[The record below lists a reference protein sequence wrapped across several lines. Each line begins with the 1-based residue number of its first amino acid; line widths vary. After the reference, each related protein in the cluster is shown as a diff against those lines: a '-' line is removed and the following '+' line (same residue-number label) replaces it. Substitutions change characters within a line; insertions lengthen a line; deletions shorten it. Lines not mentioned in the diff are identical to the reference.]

1 MSDWWGNDIKYGG
14 LFSNGDGFKLAEVS
28 TPDPPELIIKL
39 IGWVV
44 MDDSGSLWFFPGM
57 NNKPEKKD
65 GEWIGFSPISLVEL
79 EGPIPE
85 NIKETPKIIIFK
97 SCLN

>member
-28 TPDPPELIIKL
+28 TPDPPELIIRL

-44 MDDSGSLWFFPGM
+44 MDDSGSLWSFPGM
-57 NNKPEKKD
+57 NNKPENKE